1 MTRAARLAR
10 RCAVLL
16 ALVAPTAT
24 AAQMADPLIPPGTRV
39 RLSAVGGYRADG
51 PLLTLSRD
59 SVVLRSGD
67 TGRIGL
73 PVGALRRL
81 EARLP
86 TGSRWRATGRGL
98 LVGATV
104 GVVATGAAAI
114 IEGGS
119 LDATTAVP
127 IIFGSTAAGAIGGTF
142 LLRGYAWRTI
152 PLSSLTR

>member
-1 MTRAARLAR
+1 MTCVASFARRLA
-10 RCAVLL
+10 L
-16 ALVAPTAT
+16 ALALAT
-24 AAQMADPLIPPGTRV
+24 PAAAAAQTANPLIPPGTRV

-59 SVVLRSGD
+59 SVVLRSGEA
-67 TGRIGL
+67 GRIGL

-86 TGSRWRATGRGL
+86 SGSRWRATWRGL
-98 LVGATV
+98 LAGATV